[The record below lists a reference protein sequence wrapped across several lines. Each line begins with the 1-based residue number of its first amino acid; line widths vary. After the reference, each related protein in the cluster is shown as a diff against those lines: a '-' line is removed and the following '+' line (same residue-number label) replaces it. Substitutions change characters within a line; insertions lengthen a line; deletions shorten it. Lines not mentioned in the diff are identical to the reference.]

1 MARKGKKRAS
11 DERDWTLGSFAFKFG
26 SKILLGLVI
35 VLAFL
40 TLTQCTVKTPEA
52 PSWSTNFVV
61 PVVHRTYTM
70 SELVDRLDEDGIL
83 IDSTGNVVFNLTEDL
98 DTVALDQD
106 NLSTGDLNYAISK
119 HLGLIQLDP
128 PVISPVVVSLSSLGG
143 LPIVLPGDMAI
154 VPDTTFTVESAMP
167 TITEFSSATLA
178 SGGVNI
184 VITNELG
191 LTLDNITIDLTDA
204 VTDVVLATGA
214 YGPPLPSG
222 SVATIPLV
230 LDNVTIPADV
240 KIVGSYHTPL
250 DSVSS
255 FSTRY
260 IETEAVFPSALMARS
275 AVAQVPALNR
285 TETALVP
292 LAEDDRID
300 AATMAGG
307 LLTLDIAN
315 GTELDA
321 DLVIECPD
329 FLQGVQPLTVNASV
343 PGNQSRQFS
352 VDLSSYVLVPQS
364 SVVPQDVSVIVYA
377 TMPGSGAQQVTVTET
392 DSFTVD
398 AGLTNLSFSS
408 VTGLFQTVTATFDNI
423 NDQVDVPFG
432 FEDIQLVN
440 AVLTMEVENA
450 IDLPGR
456 VDILISG
463 DNGKDMTFVGDVSPR
478 GLASSF
484 TTTIVNDTAADFLSP
499 IPSAI
504 QASGTVTFGDGSY
517 QGTITAEDF
526 VFARVNI
533 FSPLEMIINPSQ
545 IETDIQS
552 EEIDQA
558 DIDQITDHFISG
570 RVVYELINHLPVGAH
585 INVFLGGD
593 SATLFSNPEL
603 QFDSIYVRAAPVDAS
618 GLVIDTAQTADQ
630 EIYLD
635 SVDIRVLQN
644 PLLYIG
650 QQIMLDGSGGQMV
663 KMTGSDYITVTGRIE
678 VEYLFDPDK

>member
-1 MARKGKKRAS
+1 
-11 DERDWTLGSFAFKFG
+11 
-26 SKILLGLVI
+26 
-35 VLAFL
+35 
-40 TLTQCTVKTPEA
+40 
-52 PSWSTNFVV
+52 
-61 PVVHRTYTM
+61 
-70 SELVDRLDEDGIL
+70 
-83 IDSTGNVVFNLTEDL
+83 
-98 DTVALDQD
+98 
-106 NLSTGDLNYAISK
+106 
-119 HLGLIQLDP
+119 
-128 PVISPVVVSLSSLGG
+128 
-143 LPIVLPGDMAI
+143 
-154 VPDTTFTVESAMP
+154 
-167 TITEFSSATLA
+167 
-178 SGGVNI
+178 
-184 VITNELG
+184 
-191 LTLDNITIDLTDA
+191 
-204 VTDVVLATGA
+204 
-214 YGPPLPSG
+214 
-222 SVATIPLV
+222 
-230 LDNVTIPADV
+230 
-240 KIVGSYHTPL
+240 
-250 DSVSS
+250 
-255 FSTRY
+255 
-260 IETEAVFPSALMARS
+260 MARS

-423 NDQVDVPFG
+423 NEQIDVPFG